1 MQVVHLGAHPQKQRY
16 GEGDA
21 LGKKTTTGT
30 SAGRRPLC
38 AAVPA
43 GELREGA
50 GRGRDS
56 TKQLSGSSPWHCSP
70 SLQVATGADVAT

>member
-1 MQVVHLGAHPQKQRY
+1 MQVVYLGAHPQKQRY

-30 SAGRRPLC
+30 SHPWAEDRC
-38 AAVPA
+38 AQLGPA

-56 TKQLSGSSPWHCSP
+56 TKGLSGSS
-70 SLQVATGADVAT
+70 T